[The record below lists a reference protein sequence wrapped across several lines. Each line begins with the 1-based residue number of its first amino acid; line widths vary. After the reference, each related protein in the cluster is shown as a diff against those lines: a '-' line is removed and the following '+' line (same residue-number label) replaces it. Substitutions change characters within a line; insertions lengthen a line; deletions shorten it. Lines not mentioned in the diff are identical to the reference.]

1 MFGYVKTE
9 RGQLRVCEYEY
20 YRALYCGLCHRMG
33 KCTGQCSRMT
43 LSYDFVFLAATRLA
57 LTGEQTTV
65 KKQRCFVHPLK
76 KRWTVQRCEALDFCA
91 DAAALLCYHK
101 LADDVSDER
110 GFARLRARIA
120 RLIFRRGFQKARKR
134 YGELADRIA
143 VHLQA
148 LSAEEGR
155 ESALGGGVEQI
166 AAHFGA
172 LLSDVLAFGL
182 PEERAR
188 IGAAIGRAVG
198 HWIYLTDAADDLLQD
213 RKKGRFN
220 PYLRG
225 YGGVP
230 DADAIEG
237 IRTALTAHLCD
248 AERAIALIDGYPHAE
263 VREIIANILY
273 LGMPHVARDVT
284 NKLKG
289 EGK

>member
-1 MFGYVKTE
+1 
-9 RGQLRVCEYEY
+9 
-20 YRALYCGLCHRMG
+20 
-33 KCTGQCSRMT
+33 MT
-43 LSYDFVFLAATRLA
+43 LSYDFVFLAAVRLA
-57 LTGEQTTV
+57 LTGEKTSV

-110 GFARLRARIA
+110 GFARLRARLA
-120 RLIFRRGFQKARKR
+120 RLVFHRGFKKARKR
-134 YGELADRIA
+134 YGELAERIA
-143 VHLQA
+143 LHLQG

-155 ESALGGGVEQI
+155 RSVLGGVEQT
-166 AAHFGA
+166 ASHFGA
-172 LLSDVLAFGL
+172 LLADVLSFGL
-182 PEERAR
+182 DEESAR

-198 HWIYLTDAADDLLQD
+198 HWVYLTDAADDLLQD
-213 RKKGRFN
+213 EKKGRFN
-220 PYLRG
+220 PYLRA

-248 AERAIALIDGYPHAE
+248 AERAIALIDSYPHPE

-273 LGMPHVARDVT
+273 LGMPHVAKDVT
-284 NKLKG
+284 NKLQPSVKG
-289 EGK
+289 E